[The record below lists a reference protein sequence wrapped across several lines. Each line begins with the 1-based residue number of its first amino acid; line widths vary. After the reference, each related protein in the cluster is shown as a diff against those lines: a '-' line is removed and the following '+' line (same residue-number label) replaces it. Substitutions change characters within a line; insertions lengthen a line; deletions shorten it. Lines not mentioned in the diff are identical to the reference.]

1 MSPAIRLA
9 ALVALLP
16 AGAASAATLIHAGR
30 LVDGVSPAP
39 RERVTIVVEGERIQ
53 GIEGGFRAA
62 GSGDQVVDLTQ
73 STVLPGFMDMHVH
86 LTSEQGR
93 TSELDSIK
101 KGEADRAYDSTVFAE
116 RTLLAGFTTV
126 RNLGDHWNISI
137 ALRRAIEA
145 GKVKGPRVYTAG
157 RSIGTRGG
165 HADATNAF
173 GPYFS
178 SGDPRLD
185 TVCNGADSCRE
196 AVRQRYQD
204 GADSIKITATGGVLS
219 IAKSGSAPQFTDDEL
234 AAIMSTAH
242 DYGMKVAA
250 HAHGSE
256 GIKRAVRNGVDSIEH
271 GTFMDD
277 EAIRLMKENGT
288 HYVPTI
294 SAGRFVYQQAQDPDL
309 LSGDR
314 APQGAGRRAAD
325 PGDVRQGLAGGRHD
339 HVRHRHRRQRA
350 RRQCQ
355 GIRVHGRVGHAGHGC
370 DPLGHDRAGKVSR
383 DRRPARQPRGRQD
396 RGHRRRARRPARRR
410 PRPRARVV
418 RHEGWRHLQALSE
431 EPRRIPRAQG
441 VA

>member
-9 ALVALLP
+9 ALAAFLS

-30 LVDGVSPAP
+30 LVDGVSTTP
-39 RERVTIVVEGERIQ
+39 RERVTIVVQGDRIEA
-53 GIEGGFRAA
+53 IEDGFRAA
-62 GSGDQVVDLTQ
+62 GTGDEVVDLAQATA
-73 STVLPGFMDMHVH
+73 LPGFMDMHVH

-101 KGEADRAYDSTVFAE
+101 KSEADRAYDSTVFAE

-145 GKVKGPRVYTAG
+145 GKVKGPRVFTAG

-173 GPYFS
+173 GPYLS
-178 SGDPRLD
+178 SSDPRLD
-185 TVCNGADSCRE
+185 TVCNGPDSCRD

-219 IAKSGSAPQFTDDEL
+219 IAKSGSAPQFTDEEL
-234 AAIMSTAH
+234 AAVISTAH

-256 GIKRAVRNGVDSIEH
+256 GIKRAVRNGIDSIEH

-277 EAIRLMKENGT
+277 EAIRLMKEKGT

-294 SAGRFVYQQAQDPDL
+294 SAGRFVYQQAQDPTYFPAIVRPKALAVGPQIQETFGKAWRAGVTIMFGTDTGVSAHGDNAKEFGYMVE
-309 LSGDR
+309 SGMPVMEAIRSATIVPAKYLGIDDR
-314 APQGAGRRAAD
+314 
-325 PGDVRQGLAGGRHD
+325 
-339 HVRHRHRRQRA
+339 
-350 RRQCQ
+350 
-355 GIRVHGRVGHAGHGC
+355 
-370 DPLGHDRAGKVSR
+370 LGSLEAGKVADIVAVPGDPLADVHALEHVSF
-383 DRRPARQPRGRQD
+383 
-396 RGHRRRARRPARRR
+396 
-410 PRPRARVV
+410 VMK
-418 RHEGWRHLQALSE
+418 EGVIYKR
-431 EPRRIPRAQG
+431 
-441 VA
+441 